1 MILEVEKISEAF
13 AKCTADDYDVLL
25 DLNQFF
31 SCYSDGYQFNPRFK
45 LHLWDGKVYFFNPRT
60 GILPIGLV
68 PYLDDFCKKNNH
80 TVKFINFPE
89 YEDVNHD
96 EYIANT
102 KEFLK
107 PSGMEMRDYQEAAAY
122 EALKHRMGILQC
134 CTSSGKSM
142 MIYQIIRNILKK
154 GTKGILLVVPN
165 IMLVEQ
171 MYKDFAD
178 YGWEEIEN
186 EVEMLYGGKDPSYKL
201 PVLISTW
208 QSLQNQTPDFFEKY
222 NAVIVDECH
231 QAKASVL
238 SKILKYCSNA
248 SYRIGTTGTLPTSKC
263 DVMNIACVLGK
274 ILYTITS
281 KELIDRGYL
290 TKMIIAN
297 MFLKYPFE
305 FIKQNRGRAYPE
317 EVKMVE
323 EYEGRRKAL
332 DVILKHT
339 PDNQN
344 ILLLCNHI
352 DHLKDTI
359 SYLEEQY
366 PNRIVKT
373 IAGNVKAAER
383 ELTRLS
389 VEENEGMI
397 IVATYGTM
405 STGVN
410 IKKLHAVVL
419 FANSKSKIKVLQS
432 LGRGLRKHATKDK
445 VILYDIIDD
454 LSYQTKTG
462 KTTKNYLL
470 KHWEERTKF
479 YEEQEFPQT
488 SMVINI

>member
-80 TVKFINFPE
+80 TVKFINFPD

-178 YGWEEIEN
+178 YGWEGIEN
-186 EVEMLYGGKDPSYKL
+186 EVEMLYGGKDPTYKL

-222 NAVIVDECH
+222 NAVIVDECVNGDTLILTPTGEKKIKDIKEGELVITYNEKTKSFEPNKVLEVH
-231 QAKASVL
+231 QNHNSSKNAKML
-238 SKILKYCSNA
+238 RLE
-248 SYRIGTTGTLPTSKC
+248 LE
-263 DVMNIACVLGK
+263 DGK
-274 ILYTITS
+274 IL
-281 KELIDRGYL
+281 ELTENHPVF
-290 TKMIIAN
+290 TK
-297 MFLKYPFE
+297 
-305 FIKQNRGRAYPE
+305 NRGWVRAGE
-317 EVKMVE
+317 
-323 EYEGRRKAL
+323 
-332 DVILKHT
+332 LKE
-339 PDNQN
+339 DDDIEIINN
-344 ILLLCNHI
+344 N
-352 DHLKDTI
+352 KVSEDT
-359 SYLEEQY
+359 L
-366 PNRIVKT
+366 NK
-373 IAGNVKAAER
+373 
-383 ELTRLS
+383 
-389 VEENEGMI
+389 
-397 IVATYGTM
+397 
-405 STGVN
+405 
-410 IKKLHAVVL
+410 
-419 FANSKSKIKVLQS
+419 
-432 LGRGLRKHATKDK
+432 
-445 VILYDIIDD
+445 
-454 LSYQTKTG
+454 
-462 KTTKNYLL
+462 
-470 KHWEERTKF
+470 
-479 YEEQEFPQT
+479 
-488 SMVINI
+488 